1 MRILF
6 TGGGTGGHIYP
17 IIAVAEE
24 FKNFKEEIKLYYFG
38 SPGSF
43 HKILEENGIRISK
56 IISAK
61 LRRYFDLRNFI
72 EIPILLPLSVIQA
85 LWKVFWLM
93 PDVLFSKGGPSSLP
107 VVLACWFYRVPIII
121 HDSDAA
127 PGLAN
132 KLAAKYAKR
141 IGVSFESAAE
151 FFPEKIKN
159 KIALVGNPIR
169 RSLFEGEILDKETA
183 KKIFGFNPERP
194 LILIIGGSQGAAAIN
209 DFMIEISGELTK
221 DFQILHQTGFKNFE
235 SVKKESGMVLKNY
248 PEEQRARYK
257 IVSYFEKDLKDA
269 YAAADLVISRASS
282 GSIFETSAFGKPSV
296 LIPLPSE
303 VVGEHQIKNAYEY
316 AKTGAAIVVEQ
327 ANLTPNVFMLQLKK
341 LFSEPEKLK
350 TMSESAKNF
359 SKPEAAKI
367 IAEEIARLANKK

>member
-1 MRILF
+1 
-6 TGGGTGGHIYP
+6 
-17 IIAVAEE
+17 
-24 FKNFKEEIKLYYFG
+24 
-38 SPGSF
+38 
-43 HKILEENGIRISK
+43 
-56 IISAK
+56 
-61 LRRYFDLRNFI
+61 
-72 EIPILLPLSVIQA
+72 
-85 LWKVFWLM
+85 
-93 PDVLFSKGGPSSLP
+93 
-107 VVLACWFYRVPIII
+107 
-121 HDSDAA
+121 
-127 PGLAN
+127 
-132 KLAAKYAKR
+132 
-141 IGVSFESAAE
+141 
-151 FFPEKIKN
+151 
-159 KIALVGNPIR
+159 
-169 RSLFEGEILDKETA
+169 
-183 KKIFGFNPERP
+183 
-194 LILIIGGSQGAAAIN
+194 
-209 DFMIEISGELTK
+209 MIEISGELTK

-257 IVSYFEKDLKDA
+257 IVSYFERDLKDA

-282 GSIFETSAFGKPSV
+282 GSIFEISAFGKPSV

-367 IAEEIARLANKK
+367 IAEEIVRLVNKS